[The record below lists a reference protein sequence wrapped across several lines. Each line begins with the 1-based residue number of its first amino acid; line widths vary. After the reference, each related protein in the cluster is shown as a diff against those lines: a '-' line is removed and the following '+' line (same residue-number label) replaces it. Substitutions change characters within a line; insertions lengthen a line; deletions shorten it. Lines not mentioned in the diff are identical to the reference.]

1 MQELDGKFD
10 GAKCSSS
17 LFYNMGLFSVL
28 FFFSVEIDSQG
39 DKSMFLQCEASGM
52 LGISE
57 LSAAKKKIKLLLA
70 KAYFT
75 FS

>member
-28 FFFSVEIDSQG
+28 FSSVEIDSQG
-39 DKSMFLQCEASGM
+39 DKSVFLQCEASGM

>member
-1 MQELDGKFD
+1 
-10 GAKCSSS
+10 
-17 LFYNMGLFSVL
+17 MGNLMVQNILPHFFTTWVCFLSCF

>member
-1 MQELDGKFD
+1 
-10 GAKCSSS
+10 
-17 LFYNMGLFSVL
+17 MGNLMVQNVL
-28 FFFSVEIDSQG
+28 PHFFTTWVCFLSCFFFSVEIDSQG
-39 DKSMFLQCEASGM
+39 DKSVFLQCEASGM

>member
-28 FFFSVEIDSQG
+28 FFSVEIDSQG
-39 DKSMFLQCEASGM
+39 DKSVFLQCEASGM
-52 LGISE
+52 LGKSE
-57 LSAAKKKIKLLLA
+57 LLAAKRKIKLLLA